1 MSHMLVFQRALA
13 SEAPLLTE
21 LAFASKSHWPY
32 SVAQLQR
39 WAPALEVTPSEM
51 AGCPTV
57 TARLGD
63 TVAGFYQLRSG
74 AEGRMRL
81 EHFWLL
87 PAFMGRG
94 FGQAMLA
101 NAAERARDLG
111 AERLSI
117 ESDPHA
123 EAFYL
128 ACGAVRVGEVAAP
141 IEGADDRVLPV
152 LELPLPLPEGP

>member
-1 MSHMLVFQRALA
+1 MLVFQRALV
-13 SEAPLLTE
+13 SEAPFLTN

-32 SVAQLQR
+32 SVTQLKH
-39 WAPALEVTPSEM
+39 WAPTLEVTPLDM

-57 TARLGD
+57 IARSGD
-63 TVAGFYQLRSG
+63 TVVGFYQLRNG
-74 AEGRMRL
+74 AEGTMRL

-94 FGQAMLA
+94 FGRAMLA

-128 ACGAVRVGEVAAP
+128 ACGAVRVGEVPAP

-152 LELPLPLPEGP
+152 LELLLPLPEGP

>member
-1 MSHMLVFQRALA
+1 MSHVLVFQRALV
-13 SEAPLLTE
+13 SEAPLLTK

-32 SVAQLQR
+32 PVAQLKR
-39 WAPALEVTPSEM
+39 WAPALEVTPLEM

-57 TARLGD
+57 IARSGD
-63 TVAGFYQLRSG
+63 TVVGFYQLRSG
-74 AEGRMRL
+74 VEGIMRL

-87 PAFMGRG
+87 SAFMGRG
-94 FGQAMLA
+94 FGRAMLA
-101 NAAERARDLG
+101 NAAGRAGDLG

-117 ESDPHA
+117 ESDPYA

-128 ACGAVRVGEVAAP
+128 ACGAVRVGEVPAP

-152 LELPLPLPEGP
+152 LELPLPLPETS

>member
-1 MSHMLVFQRALA
+1 MSPVLVFQDALA
-13 SEAPLLTE
+13 SEAPLLTN

-32 SVAQLQR
+32 PIAQLQS

-57 TARLGD
+57 TSRLGD

-74 AEGRMRL
+74 AEGTMRL
-81 EHFWLL
+81 EHFWVL

-94 FGQAMLA
+94 FGRAMLA

-111 AERLSI
+111 AERLGI
-117 ESDPHA
+117 ESDPYA

-128 ACGAVRVGEVAAP
+128 ACSAVRVGEVPAP
-141 IEGADDRVLPV
+141 IEGAADRVLPV
-152 LELPLPLPEGP
+152 LELALPLPEAP